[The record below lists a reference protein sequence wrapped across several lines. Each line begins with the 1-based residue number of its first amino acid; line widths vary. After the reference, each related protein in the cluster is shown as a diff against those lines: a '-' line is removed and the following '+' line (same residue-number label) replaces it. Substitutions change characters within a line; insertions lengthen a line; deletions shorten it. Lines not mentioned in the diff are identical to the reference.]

1 MSNIFYSGTFEKQDL
16 GCKICLQALETQ
28 LSKVEEEKLKLLV
41 EVSEYKATVQTLKEE
56 LNESQHKVTHLT
68 KEKTSL
74 QELLKSE
81 ELIREK
87 VMKGYLYLRHNVYIP

>member
-1 MSNIFYSGTFEKQDL
+1 MNNVLYSGTFVKQDL
-16 GCKICLQALETQ
+16 GFKMCLQALET
-28 LSKVEEEKLKLLV
+28 
-41 EVSEYKATVQTLKEE
+41 
-56 LNESQHKVTHLT
+56 NESQHKVTHLT

-87 VMKGYLYLRHNVYIP
+87 VMQDYLYLRHKVTFFNDRPVIKHEPGM